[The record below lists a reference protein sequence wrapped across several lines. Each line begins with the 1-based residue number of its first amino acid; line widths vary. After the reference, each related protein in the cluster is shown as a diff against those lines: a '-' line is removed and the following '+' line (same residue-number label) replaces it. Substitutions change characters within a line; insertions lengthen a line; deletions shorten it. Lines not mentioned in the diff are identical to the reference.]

1 MLTYQW
7 YRNNPPIAGADGP
20 DHIVVAEDVGGYL
33 RCAVTAEGQH
43 TALVRGTCTRAGS
56 RCASALTAD
65 DDATA
70 PFAANAYTLRVRND
84 NPVRGDDHAAS
95 S

>member
-7 YRNNPPIAGADGP
+7 YRNNTPIAGADGP

-43 TALVRGTCTRAGS
+43 TAWSVVRVPELGAAARRA
-56 RCASALTAD
+56 
-65 DDATA
+65 
-70 PFAANAYTLRVRND
+70 
-84 NPVRGDDHAAS
+84 
-95 S
+95 